1 MIEALEALGPRVPDD
16 LSVVGF
22 DDIQSA
28 AFQNPSLTTI
38 RQPLRNMGEIA
49 ARNMTGDDQSFQ
61 TFAKETL
68 AVDGQGRLH
77 SSFWD
82 FD

>member
-1 MIEALEALGPRVPDD
+1 
-16 LSVVGF
+16 
-22 DDIQSA
+22 
-28 AFQNPSLTTI
+28 
-38 RQPLRNMGEIA
+38 MGEIA
-49 ARNMTGDDQSFQ
+49 ARNMTGDDQSFE
-61 TFAKETL
+61 TFFDETL